1 VTGGSLRAAGGLAA
15 RYPQT
20 METIASMIVGVPDHH
35 ILKETAIGWMNLAWD
50 SAIDEAR
57 QFQDAEF
64 LYEDIEKE
72 HGADVAKAAIE
83 KHWRAKQLL
92 LNNAFSL
99 LQQCLEIALKAKIAE
114 VSPFLLIAGD
124 PRTWPKAKDG
134 TNIIDFSNFRTID
147 AVQLCGAV
155 NTVSAT
161 PLSKEFTE
169 FYDRLRQSRNKI
181 AHLNASAII
190 IEVKSLLVDILTAQK
205 HLFPDV
211 RWTTFRNDYL
221 RSTEQFD
228 DKDNLFSGDDYTP
241 DVMAREVHTALQ
253 ALDSDHLQEFFIFDD
268 SEEAYRCPHCLAGR
282 NESDDE
288 REFVQFA
295 GSDRMQCILC
305 LSSYTVAEYKQ
316 AIIDYFGYL
325 DPKDQ
330 DRVKKRLDDIP

>member
-1 VTGGSLRAAGGLAA
+1 MTA
-15 RYPQT
+15 
-20 METIASMIVGVPDHH
+20 MIVGVPDHH
-35 ILKETAIGWMNLAWD
+35 LLRETAIGWMNLAWD
-50 SAIDEAR
+50 TAIDEAR
-57 QFQDAEF
+57 SFQDVEF
-64 LYEDIEKE
+64 LYEGIEQE
-72 HGADVAKAAIE
+72 HGADVAQTAIA
-83 KHWRAKQLL
+83 KHWRAKQLA

-99 LQQCLEIALKAKIAE
+99 LQQSLEIALKARIAE

-124 PRTWPKAKDG
+124 PRSWPKPKDG
-134 TNIIDFSNFRTID
+134 SNLIDFSSFRTID

-155 NTVSAT
+155 NTVSAVS
-161 PLSKEFTE
+161 LSKEFAE

-211 RWTTFRNDYL
+211 RWTTFRYEYL
-221 RSTEQFD
+221 RSTEQYD
-228 DKDNLFSGDDYTP
+228 DKDNLFSGDDYTS
-241 DVMAREVHTALQ
+241 DVMASESNTALQ
-253 ALDSDHLQEFFIFDD
+253 ALDSQCLKQFYFFDN
-268 SEEAYRCPHCLAGR
+268 SKNAYRCPHCLEGR

-295 GSDRMQCILC
+295 GPDNMQCIVC
-305 LSSYTVAEYKQ
+305 LSSYSVADYKK

-330 DRVKKRLDDIP
+330 DGIKKELDELP

>member
-1 VTGGSLRAAGGLAA
+1 
-15 RYPQT
+15 
-20 METIASMIVGVPDHH
+20 MIVGVPDHH
-35 ILKETAIGWMNLAWD
+35 ILKETAIGWMNFAWD
-50 SAIDEAR
+50 TAIDEAR
-57 QFQDAEF
+57 SFQDVES
-64 LYEDIEKE
+64 LYDGIEQE
-72 HGADVAKAAIE
+72 HGADVAQTAIA
-83 KHWRAKQLL
+83 KHWRAKQLA

-99 LQQCLEIALKAKIAE
+99 LQQSLEIALKARIAE

-124 PRTWPKAKDG
+124 PRSWPKPKDG
-134 TNIIDFSNFRTID
+134 SNLIDFSSFRTID

-155 NTVSAT
+155 NTVSAVS
-161 PLSKEFTE
+161 LSKEFAE

-211 RWTTFRNDYL
+211 RWTIFRYEYL
-221 RSTEQFD
+221 RSTEQYD
-228 DKDNLFSGDDYTP
+228 DKDNLFSGDDYTF
-241 DVMAREVHTALQ
+241 DVMGSEANTALQ
-253 ALDSDHLQEFFIFDD
+253 ALDSQCLKQFYFFDD
-268 SEEAYRCPHCLAGR
+268 SKNAYRCPHCLEGR

-295 GSDRMQCILC
+295 GPDNMQCIVC
-305 LSSYTVAEYKQ
+305 LSSYSVADYKK

-330 DRVKKRLDDIP
+330 DGIKKELDELS